1 MTSDL
6 LQDSTGVS
14 TPRSI
19 TPMTIVAPLHAAK
32 RALRSKVKGILK
44 TLPAE
49 HIRAQSDTILKTVL
63 SLPEYQNA
71 RSLSI
76 YLSMPKGEV
85 TTGALVTAS
94 LEAGKEVFVP
104 YIHRQPPSHP
114 AVSSA
119 SLAASASGPPSLM
132 DMLSLS
138 SLADFQGFKPD
149 SWGIPTI
156 PEEGRLERKDGL
168 KEGLDLIIMPGV
180 AFSEEF
186 KRCGHGKGFYDYF
199 LTRYNEARQAE
210 EAKEEEAS
218 GVEISEVRQRKM
230 PILVALALKEQMVEE
245 VPTDLSDWY
254 MDVVVTGDGRCLRRE
269 V

>member
-1 MTSDL
+1 MT
-6 LQDSTGVS
+6 
-14 TPRSI
+14 
-19 TPMTIVAPLHAAK
+19 VAPTLHTAK
-32 RALRSKVKGILK
+32 RALRTKVKGILK
-44 TLPAE
+44 TLPADS
-49 HIRAQSDTILKTVL
+49 IRAQSDTILRTVL
-63 SLPEYQNA
+63 NLPEYKNA

-94 LEAGKEVFVP
+94 LEAGKQVFVP

-114 AVSSA
+114 IASSA
-119 SLAASASGPPSLM
+119 SLAASASAPPSLM

-138 SLADFQGFKPD
+138 SLSDFQGFQPD

-156 PEEGRLERKDGL
+156 PEDGRSERQDGL
-168 KEGLDLIIMPGV
+168 KAGLDLIIMPGV

-199 LTRYNEARQAE
+199 LTRYNQARQAE
-210 EAKEEEAS
+210 EVKEEEAS
-218 GVEISEVRQRKM
+218 GVETSQVRQRKM
-230 PILVALALKEQMVEE
+230 PVLVALALKEQMVEE

-269 V
+269 A